1 MYTRLFVVFLSL
13 ILSFPCLSQD
23 PSAYFDECISHP
35 EDYYFTTPPELE
47 VNSEGEIYHVV
58 GYPAL
63 LVKRD
68 RNGAQLWKKE
78 LPGTVQKF
86 WMDEF
91 DNVCLIVGQTQ
102 TKTGTFTNTRAME
115 T

>member
-23 PSAYFDECISHP
+23 PLAYFDECISHP
-35 EDYYFTTPPELE
+35 EDYYFTNPPELE

-58 GYPAL
+58 DYPGL

-68 RNGAQLWKKE
+68 RNEQSFRKRI
-78 LPGTVQKF
+78 
-86 WMDEF
+86 
-91 DNVCLIVGQTQ
+91 CLAPYKNSGW
-102 TKTGTFTNTRAME
+102 TNLTMSV
-115 T
+115 